1 MKNYLILMLVYG
13 LFGCSTQKK
22 VVSDNYFAE
31 DKSVNLFAFVGKK
44 ISVIEFDPNAKKE
57 EKTSIDSLTGEKKID
72 RSYVMDLG
80 FRCKYLIQKN
90 VFNRLET
97 DTIDFV
103 AYDHHG
109 RPNFEKSEFVLLYI
123 SKSQKGN
130 YYVHRKYQYDYLR
143 KNSEGIFLGFIYTIK
158 KSKKFIRYKNRR
170 IASLETLFKQKKK
183 EFFEDLFKKK

>member
-1 MKNYLILMLVYG
+1 MKNYLIIILIYTF
-13 LFGCSTQKK
+13 FGCSTQKK

-44 ISVIEFDPNAKKE
+44 ISVIEFDPNAEKE
-57 EKTSIDSLTGEKKID
+57 EKTSIDSITGEKKID

-90 VFNRLET
+90 IFNKLET
-97 DTIDFV
+97 DTIDFI

-130 YYVHRKYQYDYLR
+130 YYVHRKYQFDYLER
-143 KNSEGIFLGFIYTIK
+143 DSNGLFFGYMYTIK
-158 KSKKFIRYKNRR
+158 KSKKHIKYKNKRV
-170 IASLETLFKQKKK
+170 ASLETLFKEKKK
-183 EFFEDLFKKK
+183 EVFEDLF